1 MQGLRFSPGPLLVA
15 LVSLAGTACFY
26 DDDGPRRLR
35 HDPDNSVDVPP
46 ATQPPPA
53 ASSSGAPAAPQP
65 GDPPTLVS
73 TSPMLVEVDSDQT
86 MNAVGG
92 EGVGVFVEYQKG
104 GHWHVWWTCDTKAT
118 GQTCDFS
125 ISISSAEGALSN
137 VDPTELA
144 QGLYSSPTP
153 ARLEASSTTTNEVRG
168 IRFDT
173 QAGAVITI
181 EAALGN
187 LKDGSFLFFVQDG
200 KVNGGFTGVLTNP
213 LRFQGSV
220 P

>member
-1 MQGLRFSPGPLLVA
+1 MQRLRFSVSFIA
-15 LVSLAGTACFY
+15 LIASAASTAACVY
-26 DDDGPRRLR
+26 EDDPPRRLR
-35 HDPDNSVDVPP
+35 SGDADNNSAVRVPP
-46 ATQPPPA
+46 A
-53 ASSSGAPAAPQP
+53 SSATGAAPTTP
-65 GDPPTLVS
+65 ASPTAAVN

-118 GQTCDFS
+118 SQTCDFTVS
-125 ISISSAEGALSN
+125 VSSATGALSN
-137 VDPTELA
+137 LDPTELA
-144 QGLYSSPTP
+144 GGLYSSPTP
-153 ARLEASSTTTNEVRG
+153 ARLETRSTTASEVRG
-168 IRFDT
+168 LRFDT
-173 QAGAVITI
+173 AAGAVITI
-181 EAALGN
+181 EAALGD
-187 LKDGSFLFFVQDG
+187 LRDGSFLFFVQDG